1 MLSSVGRHL
10 IFGVVLIGFLAW
22 AFQAIVPPPPNICGT
37 PNGPPITATRIK
49 LRDGRHLAY
58 TEHGV
63 PKERAKYKFV
73 FFHGFSSGR
82 NDGSFAT
89 PVLSS
94 TRSWKSFMFLSIVLF
109 SFFPNDF
116 NLVLGFFQ
124 EITEELG
131 VYLVSFDRP
140 GYGES
145 DPDPKRTLKSTAF
158 DVEELADQLGLGSKF
173 YVIGNSMGGQVVWAC
188 LKFIS
193 HRLAGAI
200 LVAPAVNYWLPGFP
214 NNLAKEAYYEQLPR
228 DQWAVGVAHY
238 TPWLTYWWNTQK
250 WFSASSVIAQKPK
263 LSPPD
268 VKILTVLLARHGRTP
283 KEYVTQQGVYESL
296 LREMMVGF
304 GSWEFDPM
312 DLSNPFLDNEGS
324 VHLWHG
330 NEDWLVPV
338 TLQRYIAGRLPWIH
352 YHEVPGAGHFFPFAD
367 GMREA
372 IFKTLLLGEK

>member
-1 MLSSVGRHL
+1 MSMVNQDILKMLSSLRRL
-10 IFGVVLIGFLAW
+10 IFGVVLIGFLVW
-22 AFQAIVPPPPNICGT
+22 AFQAIVPPPPNICGA
-37 PNGPPITATRIK
+37 PNGPPITATRIE

-58 TEHGV
+58 AEHGV

-89 PVLSS
+89 P
-94 TRSWKSFMFLSIVLF
+94 
-109 SFFPNDF
+109 
-116 NLVLGFFQ
+116 

-131 VYLVSFDRP
+131 LYLVSFDRP

-200 LVAPAVNYWLPGFP
+200 LVAPVVNYWLPGFP
-214 NNLAKEAYYEQLPR
+214 NNLAKEAYYEQLPQ

-250 WFSASSVIAQKPK
+250 WFPASSVIA
-263 LSPPD
+263 
-268 VKILTVLLARHGRTP
+268 RHERTP
-283 KEYVTQQGVYESL
+283 KEDVTQQGVYESL
-296 LREMMVGF
+296 IREMMVGF

-312 DLSNPFLDNEGS
+312 DLANPFLDNEGS

-330 NEDWLVPV
+330 NEDGLVPV
-338 TLQRYIAGRLPWIH
+338 TLQRYVAGRVPWIH
-352 YHEVPGAGHFFPFAD
+352 YHEVPDAGHFFPYAD